1 MLPRDI
7 KPIEVTS
14 GVPNNFKLQST
25 EFLREESCHL
35 EKKLD
40 FGPFGNLLGSP
51 SSLMFRPQ
59 SYRAL

>member
-1 MLPRDI
+1 MPQFFATLPRDI

-40 FGPFGNLLGSP
+40 FEPFGEPFESHV
-51 SSLMFRPQ
+51 
-59 SYRAL
+59 